1 MHLRRN
7 KKSLVKATIISIL
20 ILSAGFILILGILK
34 MFASEAE
41 DKTAESICKAS
52 VVLREKTY
60 TKIEKGFVEFG
71 SVASPLMCKT
81 IDKNLPENKDATKE
95 HVKRQFANL
104 MTSCWNQFGEGLIKD
119 VFKQGNPFM
128 NNCFICST
136 VSLSG
141 TKKFKEPIS
150 QNEFLEY
157 LFTTPYKI
165 NEESDGCKVG
175 GGFCIDSEN
184 KDACNIEGAD
194 IQYVNINKK
203 STICKKQGKTSC
215 CYTGYECW
223 DKGGKCEGSN
233 NNPKYTQYDNWRC
246 PSDLKCFVKKENYY
260 SYGEYFQS
268 FGGEGKILLG
278 TDIKPGETY
287 AISFGSPTEDECD
300 WCTSWGLGGAAIGA
314 AGGAAAGIY
323 AITLIASG
331 PIGWAVLGTSVI
343 GLTATTTVVGGL
355 TGYAFVGGA
364 AELAKDIGVYF
375 IDRKFPMIYLTTLD
389 QINEG
394 SLCSNVKDT

>member
-60 TKIEKGFVEFG
+60 TKIEKYNVEFG
-71 SVASPLMCKT
+71 SVASPLLCKT

-119 VFKQGNPFM
+119 VFKQGDPFM

-136 VSLSG
+136 ASLSG

-203 STICKKQGKTSC
+203 STACKKQGKTSC

-233 NNPKYTQYDNWRC
+233 NNPKYTKYDKWSC
-246 PSDLKCFVKKENYY
+246 PSDMSCFVKKENYY

-278 TDIKPGETY
+278 TDIRPGETY
-287 AISFGSPTEDECD
+287 AISFGSPTDECS
-300 WCTSWGLGGAAIGA
+300 WCETAGLIGAGVGIAVSGFLTGGTSWLIMGVGA
-314 AGGAAAGIY
+314 
-323 AITLIASG
+323 
-331 PIGWAVLGTSVI
+331 V
-343 GLTATTTVVGGL
+343 
-355 TGYAFVGGA
+355 TGYIVGKEA
-364 AELAKDIGVYF
+364 PRATALTLKEIFSERDVNT
-375 IDRKFPMIYLTTLD
+375 IYLTTLKH
-389 QINEG
+389 INEG

>member
-1 MHLRRN
+1 
-7 KKSLVKATIISIL
+7 
-20 ILSAGFILILGILK
+20 

-41 DKTAESICKAS
+41 AKTAESICKVS

-60 TKIEKGFVEFG
+60 TEIGVGPVDFT
-71 SVASPLMCKT
+71 SVASPLLCKT
-81 IDKNLPENKDATKE
+81 IDKDLPENKDATKE

-119 VFKQGNPFM
+119 VFKQGDPFI

-141 TKKFKEPIS
+141 TKKFKEPIP

-165 NEESDGCKVG
+165 NEEGDRCKVS
-175 GGFCIDSEN
+175 GGFCIDSED
-184 KDACNIEGAD
+184 KGGCFAD
-194 IQYVNINKK
+194 DDNNVDDKYVSMNKK
-203 STICKKQGKTSC
+203 STVCKKQGKNSC

-233 NNPKYTQYDNWRC
+233 NDPKYTQYDKWRC
-246 PSDLKCFVKKENYY
+246 PPDMSCFVKKENYY

-268 FGGEGKILLG
+268 FGGEGKIFLG
-278 TDIKPGETY
+278 TDIKPGEVY
-287 AISFGSPTEDECD
+287 AISFGSPTEKCD
-300 WCTSWGLGGAAIGA
+300 ICEIWGLSGA
-314 AGGAAAGIY
+314 AGAAGATYI
-323 AITLIASG
+323 AIVMAVSG
-331 PIGWAVLGTSVI
+331 PIGWTLGATGALASAAITYVSIKEGTEASVGI
-343 GLTATTTVVGGL
+343 I
-355 TGYAFVGGA
+355 
-364 AELAKDIGVYF
+364 KDIKTYF
-375 IDRKFPMIYLTTLD
+375 TGRNFHTIYLTTLK

-394 SLCSNVKDT
+394 NLCSNVKDI